1 MRADTPS
8 ESFLKFTALLE
19 AAVEGGFVIKCVELP
34 VTTEGETK
42 EEALANL
49 KEAIEGYIEVRAEL
63 LGKSK
68 TKAKRELV
76 EITVRKT
83 SSPVVA

>member
-1 MRADTPS
+1 M
-8 ESFLKFTALLE
+8 
-19 AAVEGGFVIKCVELP
+19 IKCVELP

-49 KEAIEGYIEVRAEL
+49 KEAIEGYIETRSEL

-68 TKAKRELV
+68 KKTKRELV

-83 SSPVVA
+83 SSPIVA

>member
-1 MRADTPS
+1 VA
-8 ESFLKFTALLE
+8 
-19 AAVEGGFVIKCVELP
+19 
-34 VTTEGETK
+34 TEGETR

-49 KEAIEGYIEVRAEL
+49 TVAIEGYIETRSEL

-68 TKAKRELV
+68 TKTKRELV

-83 SSPVVA
+83 SSPVVARCCQGSGKSLL